1 MLTDH
6 LRSSRLL
13 ALPVVVHTVVGT
25 FIARQLV
32 RNEQA
37 SVKTQ
42 NKYSPATSLGV
53 PQTTSS
59 AKRPDRSFPQSPFLL
74 AWRRCSS
81 RSWEP
86 GLLSSATLN
95 HAAALGALPA
105 CCRTHR
111 AIGTSHGRKR
121 RTAHDAAAC
130 LWFGFRVLAGEHQ
143 SGKAGSAGPV
153 QTSQQWFSW
162 AMQRVGRNHPGTR
175 QSGWSA
181 SPTPRMPGD
190 VAVCCLPLQSATGY

>member
-1 MLTDH
+1 MLTETTFEVVA
-6 LRSSRLL
+6 LL

-59 AKRPDRSFPQSPFLL
+59 AKRPDCSFPQSPFLL

-86 GLLSSATLN
+86 GSLGSATLS

-121 RTAHDAAAC
+121 RTAATRC
-130 LWFGFRVLAGEHQ
+130 SSVPLVRFPRPCRRIL
-143 SGKAGSAGPV
+143 
-153 QTSQQWFSW
+153 
-162 AMQRVGRNHPGTR
+162 VGQGRECGTK
-175 QSGWSA
+175 QSGWST

-190 VAVCCLPLQSATGY
+190 VTVCCLPLQSATGY